1 MLKDSEILLNKLNGQ
16 YNNLMEI
23 IKVEKDIKKIKD
35 YEKDI
40 NKISG
45 VIKILSSFINYYKMK
60 EIKSQS

>member
-1 MLKDSEILLNKLNGQ
+1 MLKDSEILLIKLNGQ

-23 IKVEKDIKKIKD
+23 IKLEKDIKNLKQF
-35 YEKDI
+35 EKDI

-45 VIKILSSFINYYKMK
+45 LIKVLSNFINYYKMK